1 MKRTDLF
8 LLFWV
13 ILLTVF
19 GLFMIYDASSFV
31 AFRNFSD
38 KYHYVKDQIFWA
50 ILGIGT
56 LFLFSRFDYHR
67 FYNLAIPI
75 LITCL
80 VLLVLVFVPGFGVK
94 LLGAKRWIDLKFIL
108 LQPSEFAKLA
118 LAIYLSAWF
127 SGKEKG
133 RLIAFL
139 LLTSTVLGLIIIEPD
154 MGTAA
159 IILFETFML
168 YFLSG
173 AKIIYFFVLAPFL
186 VIIGFVFA
194 KLEPYR
200 AERLSAF
207 LNSSNNLS
215 TTSYHVK
222 QILIALGLGGFAGVG
237 LGNSMQKYA
246 YLPENVTDSIF
257 AIVAEE
263 LGFIGSI
270 VIIGIFLA
278 IIWSGFRIALNAKD
292 QFGKLLAGGI
302 TAFLAAQTIIN
313 LCAQTALLPLTG
325 IPLPFISYGGSALII
340 DLASIGILLNIGR
353 QSKNI

>member
-1 MKRTDLF
+1 MKRIDFF
-8 LLFWV
+8 LLASV
-13 ILLTVF
+13 VALTIF

-31 AFRNFSD
+31 AFRDFSD
-38 KYHYVKDQIFWA
+38 KYHYVKDQIFWIIFGVLA
-50 ILGIGT
+50 
-56 LFLFSRFDYHR
+56 LFFFFRFDYHK

-75 LITCL
+75 LLTCL
-80 VLLVLVFVPGFGVK
+80 SLLVMVFIPGIGVK
-94 LLGAKRWIDLKFIL
+94 LLGARRWIDLRFAL

-118 LAIYLSAWF
+118 LAIYLAAWF

-139 LLTSTVLGLIIIEPD
+139 LLIFTLLGLVILEPD

-159 IILFETFML
+159 IILFEAFML

-173 AKIIYFFVLAPFL
+173 AKVFYFVVLAPIL
-186 VIIGFVFA
+186 AVVGFIFA

-200 AERLSAF
+200 AARLSTF
-207 LNSSNNLS
+207 LNSSDNIS
-215 TTSYHVK
+215 TSSYHIR
-222 QILIALGLGGFAGVG
+222 QILIALGSGGLTGVG
-237 LGNSMQKYA
+237 LGNSLQKYA
-246 YLPENVTDSIF
+246 YLPENATDSIF

-263 LGFIGSI
+263 LGFIGSVF
-270 VIIGIFLA
+270 VILVFLVV
-278 IIWSGFRIALNAKD
+278 IWRGFSIALNAKD

-302 TAFLAAQTIIN
+302 TSFLAAQIIVN

-340 DLASIGILLNIGR
+340 DLASIGILLSIGR
-353 QSKNI
+353 QSKHI